1 MHRSPPIEGGH
12 QGCVGA
18 KGETPTAKAIEGRC
32 RRSRTPPSA
41 AARPELT
48 FSAALKQ
55 AIRRGGET
63 CYQLYGALRAAGYKV
78 PYTSLYAWRR
88 GDDHPRHVESMRAL
102 TFIERRYGLAPG
114 DLKARLPHQG
124 RACAGH
130 KPQGLTPNERRR
142 LAWHFPDDFNER
154 SPSQQAEIVDWART
168 VILTGSTSYRRYQSA
183 AQKQPFAIGFSE
195 EARDTA
201 SAYHPPPDRGQNRW
215 IRAPSLHRV
224 PAGEVLDREM
234 AELLR
239 FKTARIT
246 PFGFRRVGVWGQQTA
261 SQKAAHLGLLF
272 GAIAAPPGGAV
283 GGLGVTAENLTLAL
297 LAFPKVWNWYIDWR
311 LGRRGFHTR
320 WEADMLCLGVSLLRR
335 ESGWLRQSPHL
346 SAHLQPI
353 PGLLTPDEIARSQ
366 ADWQAACDEGYAYA
380 SAWRKDIKRVARV
393 HRDPFEP
400 ILPVLEAE
408 SPVGVYN
415 RIAEEILRRAPDA
428 ERYPLAAAE
437 AARSYLLIKIGL
449 HTGLRQRN
457 LRELAARGRGQAPTP
472 LRQLETLKRG
482 ELHWDQTRLGW
493 TITIPSVAFKNATSS
508 YFGDRP
514 YVLRLPD
521 VGGLYG
527 QIEAY
532 LATHR
537 AVLLFN
543 AQDPGTFFVKT
554 ARYPH
559 LRDARYCQTS
569 FYEVWRHTIERYGV
583 YNPYTGRGAIK
594 GLLPHGP
601 HNVRDV
607 LATHILKRTGSYE
620 QAGYAIQDTAE
631 TVARYYARFLPN
643 DKAAIAARVL
653 DEVWDAA

>member
-1 MHRSPPIEGGH
+1 ML
-12 QGCVGA
+12 A
-18 KGETPTAKAIEGRC
+18 KEQDERC
-32 RRSRTPPSA
+32 RHSPAQPSLVSQS
-41 AARPELT
+41 ELS
-48 FSAALKQ
+48 FSCALKQ
-55 AIRRGGET
+55 AIRSGGET

-88 GDDHPRHVESMRAL
+88 GDDYPRHVESLRAL
-102 TFIERRYGLAPG
+102 VFIERRYGLACG
-114 DLKARLPHQG
+114 DLKARLPHKS
-124 RACAGH
+124 RACAGL
-130 KPQGLTPNERRR
+130 KPIGLTPNERRR
-142 LAWHFPDDFNER
+142 LAWHLPDDFNER
-154 SPSQQAEIVDWART
+154 TLSQQAEIVDWARR
-168 VILTGSTSYRRYQSA
+168 VILTGSTSYRRYQST
-183 AQKQPFAIGFSE
+183 AQKRPFAIGFSE

-201 SAYHPPPDRGQNRW
+201 SPYRGPPTSQATRW
-215 IRAPSLHRV
+215 IRAPHLHRT
-224 PAGEVLDREM
+224 PAGDVLDREV

-246 PFGFRRVGVWGQQTA
+246 PYGFRRNGVWGKQTA
-261 SQKAAHLGLLF
+261 GQKAAHLGLLF
-272 GAIAAPPGGAV
+272 GAIAAPTEGEV
-283 GGLGVTAENLTLAL
+283 GGLGVAIDDLTIAL
-297 LAFPKVWNWYIDWR
+297 LAFPRVWNWYIDWR
-311 LGRRGFHTR
+311 LARRGFHTR
-320 WEADMLCLGVSLLRR
+320 WEADMLCLAVSLLRR
-335 ESGWLRQSPHL
+335 ESGWLRQSPQL
-346 SAHLQPI
+346 SAHLRPI
-353 PGLLTPDEIARSQ
+353 PGLLTSGEIARAQ
-366 ADWQAACDEGYAYA
+366 ANWQDTCDEGYVYA

-415 RIAEEILRRAPDA
+415 RIAEEILRWTPDA
-428 ERYPLAAAE
+428 KRYPVAAAE

-457 LRELAARGRGQAPTP
+457 LRELRARGRGAVPTP
-472 LRQLETLKRG
+472 LHKLEALKRG
-482 ELHWDQTRLGW
+482 ELHWDQLRLGW
-493 TITIPSVAFKNATSS
+493 TITIPAVAFKNATSS

-521 VGGLYG
+521 VGGLYDK
-527 QIEAY
+527 IEAY
-532 LATHR
+532 LLIHR
-537 AVLLFN
+537 QVLLFN
-543 AQDPGTFFVKT
+543 ARDPETLFVKT

-559 LRDARYCQTS
+559 LREASYCQTS

-601 HNVRDV
+601 HNIRDV

-620 QAGYAIQDTAE
+620 QAGFAIQDTAE